1 MFNKRQSIRDIDSNF
16 GTFKRH
22 QLDSTFELRD
32 SRNDTKSNYDVAYTR
47 LKKLFNVDLIMSDC
61 EVGPK
66 KALVETFE
74 QPLFFGTYF
83 MDLQV

>member
-1 MFNKRQSIRDIDSNF
+1 
-16 GTFKRH
+16 
-22 QLDSTFELRD
+22 
-32 SRNDTKSNYDVAYTR
+32 
-47 LKKLFNVDLIMSDC
+47 MSDC